1 MFQKFLCPPKVEH
14 ILSLSQSI
22 DAMLLH
28 IFIDFSTAAGH
39 PTQWL
44 IMIQFQCCGLLHV
57 LLFLY
62 KVKHRPSEVWSY
74 IVFQSCN
81 SLQVVLHSL
90 HIKYTIQ
97 VIEIHCFRALTHFNG
112 CFTNSQSNTSS
123 VFTTIQGFRSVTC
136 LNCSWN
142 YLRLNALSSKRT

>member
-39 PTQWL
+39 
-44 IMIQFQCCGLLHV
+44 LHND
-57 LLFLY
+57 L
-62 KVKHRPSEVWSY
+62 SWSSFSVVACFMCFFSY
-74 IVFQSCN
+74 TRSNTDHLKCDHIVFQSCN

-97 VIEIHCFRALTHFNG
+97 VIDIHCFSALTHFNG